1 MTGMKNMNPYMS
13 ALAFDAVILL
23 VFLIMLLTGNGAKTG
38 PLIIAFFILLSFGV
52 KAFQATKG
60 LSFTMWMFTAV
71 AAAMFYPQL
80 FLSYGNFKTTVLIVP
95 LLQLI
100 MFGMGSQ
107 MSFDDFAGV
116 IKVPKGVLVGSFGHY
131 IIMPLTA
138 LLIVRVFNFPTEIA
152 AGIILVG
159 CVPNGLAS
167 NVMSL
172 ICNANLVLA
181 VAVSAVT
188 TIVSPFVTPFLMK
201 LIGGQYVEINVWSM
215 MMDIINMMIFPII
228 AGFIFNLIN
237 AGKNTKRSRNIQLI
251 SYAVTIL
258 LANLIYMKVN
268 QAGFSGYMIANA
280 KALGFFFVLPIIAAL
295 LFRHFLKGDV
305 QLQKKILSL
314 ISMVGIAVI
323 VAVITAAGQESLLAV
338 GALLLLV
345 VLLQNILGYVLGY
358 NAGRLFKLPKRD
370 CRTLAFEVSMA
381 NGGLASGLALTMGN
395 IATIGLAPAIYGPL
409 MNVTGSTL
417 ASWWRNKPLT
427 PDGKRL
433 LNEKN
438 SKPSGDNKI

>member
-1 MTGMKNMNPYMS
+1 MKNFNRYQVGIGI
-13 ALAFDAVILL
+13 AILL
-23 VFLIMLLTGNGAKTG
+23 LIISLTMILTGNGSKAG
-38 PLIIAFFILLSFGV
+38 PFLIAMFIILSFAV
-52 KAFQATKG
+52 KGFQSVKG

-80 FLSYGNFKTTVLIVP
+80 FLSYGSFKTTALIVP
-95 LLQLI
+95 LLQII

-116 IKVPKGVLVGSFGHY
+116 IKQPKGVLVGFIGHY
-131 IIMPLTA
+131 TIMPLTA
-138 LLIVRVFNFPTEIA
+138 LLIVSVFKFPPEIA
-152 AGIILVG
+152 AGIILIG

-172 ICNANLVLA
+172 LCNANLVLA

-188 TIVSPFVTPFLMK
+188 TIVAPFVTPFLMK
-201 LIGGQYVEINVWSM
+201 IIGGQYVEINIWGM
-215 MMDIINMMIFPII
+215 MMDIIKMMIFPII

-237 AGKNTKRSRNIQLI
+237 AGKNTARSKNIQLV
-251 SYAVTIL
+251 SYIVVIL
-258 LANLIYMKVN
+258 LANIIYMQVN
-268 QAGFSGYMIANA
+268 QVGISGYLLESA
-280 KALGFFFVLPIIAAL
+280 KSLGLFFVLPYLAAL
-295 LFRHFLKGDV
+295 LFRHYLKGDL

-314 ISMVGIAVI
+314 MSMVGIAVI
-323 VAVITAAGQESLLAV
+323 VTVITAAGRESLLAV

-345 VLLQNILGYVLGY
+345 VTLQNLLGYFLGY
-358 NAGRLFKLPKRD
+358 NAGRIFGLPEKS
-370 CRTLAFEVSMA
+370 CRTLAFEVSMS

-417 ASWWRNKPLT
+417 ASWWRTRPPKEEIEKAAKENQSQA
-427 PDGKRL
+427 PD
-433 LNEKN
+433 
-438 SKPSGDNKI
+438 

>member
-1 MTGMKNMNPYMS
+1 MKNINKYTIAFGS
-13 ALAFDAVILL
+13 ALLLLFITLIL
-23 VFLIMLLTGNGAKTG
+23 LLTGNVSKAG
-38 PLIIAFFILLSFGV
+38 PLIIVFFIALSFAV
-52 KAFQATKG
+52 KGHKTLKG

-71 AAAMFYPQL
+71 SAAMFYPQL
-80 FLSYGNFKTTVLIVP
+80 FISYGNFKTTSLIVP
-95 LLQLI
+95 LLQII

-116 IKVPKGVLVGSFGHY
+116 IKQPKAVLVGSIGHY
-131 IIMPLTA
+131 TIMPLTA
-138 LLIVRVFNFPTEIA
+138 LLIVNVFNFPPEIA

-172 ICNANLVLA
+172 LCNANLVLA

-188 TIVSPFVTPFLMK
+188 TIVAPFVTPALMK
-201 LIGGQYVEINVWSM
+201 IIGGQYVEINIWGM
-215 MMDIINMMIFPII
+215 MMDIIKMMIFPII

-237 AGKNTKRSRNIQLI
+237 MGKNTARSKNIQLV
-251 SYAVTIL
+251 SYFVVIL
-258 LANLIYMKVN
+258 LANLIYMKVYK
-268 QAGFSGYMIANA
+268 AGFSGYLIASA
-280 KALGFFFVLPIIAAL
+280 KSLGLFFVLPYAGAL
-295 LFRHFLKGDV
+295 LFRHYLKGDL

-314 ISMVGIAVI
+314 ISMVGITII
-323 VAVITAAGQESLLAV
+323 VAVITAAGRESLLAV

-345 VLLQNILGYVLGY
+345 VLLQNLLGYTFGY
-358 NAGRLFKLPKRD
+358 YSGKLFRLPEKS

-395 IATIGLAPAIYGPL
+395 ISTIGLAPAIYGPL

-417 ASWWRNKPLT
+417 ASWWRTKPTAEERAKLT
-427 PDGKRL
+427 RDSEIGAARQ
-433 LNEKN
+433 NT
-438 SKPSGDNKI
+438 